1 MHLLITNDDGIYA
14 KGIRALAIALA
25 QTQRHRVTV
34 VAPDRQQSAS
44 SHSITL
50 HKPLHAKSVALPH
63 GIEGYAVNGTPADC
77 VKLALGALCDE
88 HPPDLVVSGVNHG
101 ANLGM
106 DIVYSGTASA
116 ASEAVMHGIPAIAMS
131 LIDEPFD
138 FTASVHIALGLI
150 DLFNYHKL
158 PHDVYLNV
166 NIPPG
171 SRESLKGIRVT
182 KTGIRKYRNAYEKR
196 VDPLGRTYYWQA
208 GQVVQIENEP
218 DTDVYQVERG
228 YVSVTPVHLHFTN
241 SEMVDTLK
249 SWPFQL

>member
-88 HPPDLVVSGVNHG
+88 
-101 ANLGM
+101 
-106 DIVYSGTASA
+106 T
-116 ASEAVMHGIPAIAMS
+116 PA
-131 LIDEPFD
+131 
-138 FTASVHIALGLI
+138 
-150 DLFNYHKL
+150 
-158 PHDVYLNV
+158 
-166 NIPPG
+166 
-171 SRESLKGIRVT
+171 
-182 KTGIRKYRNAYEKR
+182 
-196 VDPLGRTYYWQA
+196 
-208 GQVVQIENEP
+208 
-218 DTDVYQVERG
+218 
-228 YVSVTPVHLHFTN
+228 
-241 SEMVDTLK
+241 
-249 SWPFQL
+249 